1 MTADSGVGAVKEKIR
16 ALKAEKADE
25 KEAGKRKVLRRRIN
39 RLKKKT
45 RKLSREAKVQA
56 QSAAAAEATQAAA
69 PAAAATAPTGAAAA
83 AETPAPA
90 EAAAPAQEAASA
102 EAPAPAEDAPEAAP
116 EPEVHGESKDDEE
129 PQGSS

>member
-16 ALKAEKADE
+16 ALKAEKAEE

-56 QSAAAAEATQAAA
+56 PSAAAAEATQAAA
-69 PAAAATAPTGAAAA
+69 PAEAPPA
-83 AETPAPA
+83 AETPAPPAAA
-90 EAAAPAQEAASA
+90 EPAQETPPAAAAP
-102 EAPAPAEDAPEAAP
+102 PAEDAPAAAP
-116 EPEVHGESKDDEE
+116 ETEVDGDSKDDEE

>member
-1 MTADSGVGAVKEKIR
+1 MTADSGVGAVKDKIR
-16 ALKAEKADE
+16 ALKAEKAEE

-69 PAAAATAPTGAAAA
+69 PAAAATKPAAV
-83 AETPAPA
+83 
-90 EAAAPAQEAASA
+90 
-102 EAPAPAEDAPEAAP
+102 EAPPATPP
-116 EPEVHGESKDDEE
+116 PVSKTHL
-129 PQGSS
+129 PSHQTLQYSV

>member
-16 ALKAEKADE
+16 ALKAEKAGE

-56 QSAAAAEATQAAA
+56 PSAAAAEAT
-69 PAAAATAPTGAAAA
+69 
-83 AETPAPA
+83 PAPA
-90 EAAAPAQEAASA
+90 EAAEPAR
-102 EAPAPAEDAPEAAP
+102 EAAP
-116 EPEVHGESKDDEE
+116 ADEAPVEAAEPEGNDDAKDDEE
-129 PQGSS
+129 SSGTA